1 MTLKENKEINSYI
14 EAKQVRVVAYLL
26 AELTPNS
33 AKIYHEYCPFV
44 EVRNFNYSRYPEYF
58 KNLKEYRWK
67 PLIVTQQLEEHD
79 VVLWFDTSVVFGN
92 GRETFK
98 VKP

>member
-44 EVRNFNYSRYPEYF
+44 EVRNFNYSKYPEYF
-58 KNLKEYRWK
+58 KQIRHFRWK
-67 PLIVTQQLEEHD
+67 PLLVAEHLGYND
-79 VVLWFDTSVVFGN
+79 VVLWFDSSIMFGN

-98 VKP
+98 VKS